1 MTRFSFT
8 FRAEVNGSELR
19 NHALR
24 ITTCPSL
31 MDGPEHGGEKERPA
45 FSATQEFEVKIL
57 WTGPE
62 NGFSDR
68 KSVV

>member
-1 MTRFSFT
+1 
-8 FRAEVNGSELR
+8 
-19 NHALR
+19 
-24 ITTCPSL
+24 

-62 NGFSDR
+62 KGFSMQSA
-68 KSVV
+68 KSMNFALSEIII